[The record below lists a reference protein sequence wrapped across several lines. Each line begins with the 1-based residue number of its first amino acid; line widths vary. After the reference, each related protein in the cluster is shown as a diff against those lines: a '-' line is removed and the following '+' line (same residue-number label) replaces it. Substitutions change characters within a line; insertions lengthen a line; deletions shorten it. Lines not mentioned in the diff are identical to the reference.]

1 VRISTK
7 ADLRFYWF
15 SWAVLA
21 ALLGVILWG
30 AYVRASGSGAG
41 CGSHWPTCNGQII
54 PRSPGGKTL
63 VEFTHRVTSGLAFLL
78 VVAQAVWAFRA
89 FPARD
94 PVRRAAAWTVFL
106 IITEALV
113 GAGLVIFEQVGLNTS
128 NWRALWMAGHL
139 MNTFA
144 LLSAAVLTIWRSRP
158 APASPRPASPS
169 PPASPR
175 TVLSPWLS
183 AALTAAMG
191 AVLLIAMSG
200 AVVAL
205 GDTLFRPSSLQEGL
219 AQKYAPGAHLFVRL
233 RLVHPVLAAAGGILL
248 LCLTAT
254 IAGRD
259 VQGGLRRLSL
269 VTAGLVLAQMIL
281 GLLNLALLAPTA
293 LQILHLLLADLV
305 WLSLVVLTAAVREQV
320 AAAPVVAVAPAAP
333 ASERGSTLA

>member
-1 VRISTK
+1 VRTSTK
-7 ADLRFYWF
+7 AHLRFHWF

-41 CGSHWPTCNGQII
+41 CGSHWPTCNGDII
-54 PRSPGGKTL
+54 PRSPNAKTI
-63 VEFTHRVTSGLAFLL
+63 VEFTHRATSGLAFLL
-78 VVAQAVWAFRA
+78 VVVQAIWAFRV

-106 IITEALV
+106 IITEAIV

-158 APASPRPASPS
+158 QRQGPPLAALPS
-169 PPASPR
+169 
-175 TVLSPWLS
+175 TLLSPWLRP
-183 AALTAAMG
+183 ALTASLG

-233 RLVHPVLAAAGGILL
+233 RLVHPVLAAVGGILL
-248 LCLTAT
+248 LSLTAM

-259 VQGGLRRLSL
+259 MQGRLRRLSL
-269 VTAGLVLAQMIL
+269 ATAALVLCQMVL
-281 GLLNLALLAPTA
+281 GLLNLALLAPIT

-305 WLSLVVLTAAVREQV
+305 WMSLVVLSAAVREQTAA
-320 AAAPVVAVAPAAP
+320 AAAPAPAVAPSTAAP
-333 ASERGSTLA
+333 ATEGG

>member
-1 VRISTK
+1 VQTSPK
-7 ADLRFYWF
+7 ARSSFYLF

-54 PRSPGGKTL
+54 PRDPGAKTI
-63 VEFTHRVTSGLAFLL
+63 VEFVHRATSGLAFLL
-78 VVAQAVWAFRA
+78 VVAQAIWAFRA

-94 PVRRAAAWTVFL
+94 PVRRAAAWTLFL
-106 IITEALV
+106 IITEAIV

-144 LLSAAVLTIWRSRP
+144 LLAAAVLTVWRSRAEP
-158 APASPRPASPS
+158 APPAPE
-169 PPASPR
+169 PFPGAA
-175 TVLSPWLS
+175 LSPWVRP
-183 AALTAAMG
+183 ALTAALG
-191 AVLLIAMSG
+191 AVLLIAVSG

-233 RLVHPVLAAAGGILL
+233 RLVHPVLAATGGILL
-248 LCLTAT
+248 LCLTAM

-259 VQGGLRRLSL
+259 VQGRLRRLAL
-269 VTAGLVLAQMIL
+269 ATAALVLGQMML

-293 LQILHLLLADLV
+293 LQILHLLLADLL
-305 WLSLVVLTAAVREQV
+305 WMSLVILAAAVREQT
-320 AAAPVVAVAPAAP
+320 AAAPVVAGLALAQPAPG
-333 ASERGSTLA
+333 RR